1 MITATFIKNSNYY
14 VEFFEGD
21 IQITY
26 VYDKYFMLV
35 AYDYG
40 SKYNRQ
46 SCERSINRQFMQ
58 GYPDDSITPKLDNI
72 AYNLAKSL
80 K

>member
-1 MITATFIKNSNYY
+1 MSIVKFIKNNNYY
-14 VEFFEGD
+14 VEFIDGD

-26 VYDKYFMLV
+26 VYDEYFMLL
-35 AYDYG
+35 AYDYS

-46 SCERSINRQFMQ
+46 SCNYSINRQLTQ
-58 GYPDDSITPKLDNI
+58 GYSDDSITPKLDNI

>member
-1 MITATFIKNSNYY
+1 MSIATFIKNSNYY

-26 VYDKYFMLV
+26 VYDEYFMLL
-35 AYDYG
+35 AYDY
-40 SKYNRQ
+40 SNKNNWQ
-46 SCERSINRQFMQ
+46 SCNYSINRQLTQ